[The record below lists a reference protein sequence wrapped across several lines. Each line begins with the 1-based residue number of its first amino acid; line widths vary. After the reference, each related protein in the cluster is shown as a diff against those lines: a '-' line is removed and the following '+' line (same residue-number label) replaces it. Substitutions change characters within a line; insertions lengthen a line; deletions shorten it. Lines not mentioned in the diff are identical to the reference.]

1 MRAALLDRTAEPE
14 MASRGSCFV
23 GNQSSEIRIPSRMQR
38 DRWLARL
45 YGRLPIL
52 ATLAARRWSASSGP
66 IPWFPAQI
74 PLREAS
80 IALITSAG
88 VHLKRDPPFD
98 MENPEGDASFR
109 LIPGDAV
116 LSALTITHDYYDHRA
131 ADRDVNCVFPLER
144 LREHAA
150 AGRIGRVAPRHIGTM
165 GHILG
170 PEERRLVTETAPA
183 IARLLVD
190 DGVHYTVAAPG

>member
-1 MRAALLDRTAEPE
+1 
-14 MASRGSCFV
+14 
-23 GNQSSEIRIPSRMQR
+23 MQR

-52 ATLAARRWSASSGP
+52 ATLAARRWSAASDE
-66 IPWFPAQI
+66 IPWFPARI

-88 VHLKRDPPFD
+88 VHLKGDPPFD
-98 MENPEGDASFR
+98 MENPGGDASFR
-109 LIPGDAV
+109 VIPGDAV
-116 LSALTITHDYYDHRA
+116 PSALTITHDYYDHRA

-144 LREHAA
+144 LRELAA
-150 AGRIGRVAPRHIGTM
+150 AGMIGRVAPRHIGTM

-170 PEERRLVTETAPA
+170 PEARRLVTETAPA

-190 DGVHYTVAAPG
+190 DGVDYALAAPG